1 MEKLCIF
8 SSSEESSSPQTPSP
22 LPLPEP
28 GVPKPREEDVNGDP
42 PPCSE
47 REHSS
52 DVESLGI
59 AVEEAAPPSVDR
71 KPLVVAPAP
80 PALTPAAPDIA
91 IMLLRRSAEKFAA
104 SANAVE
110 AAAAAVA
117 ACADGDAS

>member
-1 MEKLCIF
+1 M
-8 SSSEESSSPQTPSP
+8 
-22 LPLPEP
+22 
-28 GVPKPREEDVNGDP
+28 PKPREEDVSGDP

-47 REHSS
+47 REQRS

-59 AVEEAAPPSVDR
+59 AVEAAPPSVDR

-80 PALTPAAPDIA
+80 PVFKALTPAAPDIA

-104 SANAVE
+104 SAKAVE